1 MLWMETIFFGL
12 NGEVRMD
19 VMEETG
25 ECLRIWSEIMA
36 DLRSHEK
43 KNTYICCIRFD
54 SDCFL

>member
-19 VMEETG
+19 VMEEIG

-43 KNTYICCIRFD
+43 KILIFAA
-54 SDCFL
+54 